1 MYLRVAKTLLKLVIY
16 HLAQSQSIKKT
27 LYIKKRKK
35 KEKKDNVVLIK
46 IILIIIKNY
55 NKKEESIK
63 LFIITLMSKE

>member
-35 KEKKDNVVLIK
+35 KKKK
-46 IILIIIKNY
+46 RQFFY
-55 NKKEESIK
+55 NKNNINNNKK
-63 LFIITLMSKE
+63 L